1 MVDELNIYRIIWNN
15 IKELRTLEGLSQ
27 EKLAERTGK
36 SAHFISV
43 LERGESGLSVP
54 TLIEICKALKVDTNS
69 IFVGGLD
76 NSVIPTDNL
85 LNKTFESLND
95 VDRDMVTYLLN
106 YIVNTKK

>member
-1 MVDELNIYRIIWNN
+1 MVDELNIYRIIWND
-15 IKELRTLEGLSQ
+15 IKKLRTLEGLSQ

-69 IFVGGLD
+69 I
-76 NSVIPTDNL
+76 L
-85 LNKTFESLND
+85 LG
-95 VDRDMVTYLLN
+95 YWIILLFLL
-106 YIVNTKK
+106 IIF